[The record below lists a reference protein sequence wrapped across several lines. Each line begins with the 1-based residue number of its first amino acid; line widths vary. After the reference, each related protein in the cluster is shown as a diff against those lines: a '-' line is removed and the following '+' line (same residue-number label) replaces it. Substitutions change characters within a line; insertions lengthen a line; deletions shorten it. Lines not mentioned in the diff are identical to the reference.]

1 MKTRFIVER
10 SETVSVLIVIY
21 RHYHNIVELNV
32 VKIVDCRVFIF
43 NRASHCGFNGGIIEK
58 SSGHFL
64 TALLFDPLFSP
75 ANGQINFST

>member
-1 MKTRFIVER
+1 LARNEAAID
-10 SETVSVLIVIY
+10 VIY

-32 VKIVDCRVFIF
+32 VIQIMKIVDCRVFIF

-75 ANGQINFST
+75 ANGQIIFST